1 MQNVPDPTPPTGATF
16 GAPPPAKK
24 SGLSKGCLIG
34 IIAAV
39 VFLFLGLVV
48 VALAASGLYWF
59 NRQAPSI
66 TRTTPTGGT
75 KTSPS
80 SNGASDDSGSNA
92 ESSAPTAAQSAAISG
107 GQSATWAQQEI
118 SWTVPQK
125 WGEQTA
131 DSRSFLW
138 RSPGSWDAANLI
150 VSISPMNPDF
160 PAELSLK
167 AFYEGA
173 QTRKQ
178 NGEVDE
184 VRWLN
189 LGGVKG
195 MEFRESAPE
204 DAESPRRL
212 QWMAYRNYKGQ
223 LQLVNIILSAR
234 GKDFARHEDALYGIL
249 YTTKFSE

>member
-1 MQNVPDPTPPTGATF
+1 MQNFPNQPVPPGGSF
-16 GAPPPAKK
+16 GVPPPPVKK
-24 SGLSKGCLIG
+24 PGLSKGCLFG

-39 VFLFLGLVV
+39 VLVIGGVILLALGVGGFYFYNQS
-48 VALAASGLYWF
+48 ASTIS
-59 NRQAPSI
+59 NRNSP
-66 TRTTPTGGT
+66 GGT

-80 SNGASDDSGSNA
+80 SSGASDSVDSP
-92 ESSAPTAAQSAAISG
+92 APTSGQASAIAG
-107 GQSATWAQQEI
+107 GQSATWSQQEI

-125 WGEQTA
+125 WGEHTA

-138 RSPGSWDAANLI
+138 RSPGSFDAANLI
-150 VSISPMNPDF
+150 VAISPMSADF
-160 PAELSLK
+160 PAEISLK

-184 VRWLN
+184 VRWLK

-195 MEFRESAPE
+195 IEFRESAPE
-204 DAESPRRL
+204 DADSPQRL

-234 GKDFARHEDALYGIL
+234 GKDFARHEDALKGIL
-249 YTTKFSE
+249 YSTKFSE